1 MERDKM
7 TTKMKKSLKYGFT
20 TCTLAYLLAS
30 VPVFVLFATL
40 FRGLSEP
47 IVDIRGMLHFLI
59 LGLSDFSL
67 WDNFYYL
74 APIVPWIASSCVLA
88 LSIYRFDGGSG
99 RRLIFSGLSIF
110 IYYFAMWLAFMIHG
124 LIFQWGDVAYDIIW
138 LWPVFGFCTGIAA
151 SAIVEKVFGPQD
163 VEG

>member
-1 MERDKM
+1 
-7 TTKMKKSLKYGFT
+7 MKRSFKYGFT

-30 VPVFVLFATL
+30 VPGFVLFATL
-40 FRGLSEP
+40 SRGLSEP
-47 IVDIRGMLHFLI
+47 IVDARGMLYFLT

-99 RRLIFSGLSIF
+99 RRVILSAFSIF
-110 IYYFAMWLAFMIHG
+110 VYYFAMYLVFMVHG
-124 LIFQWGDVAYDIIW
+124 VLFGWGDMAYNLIW
-138 LWPVFGFCTGIAA
+138 LWPICGFGVGGAA
-151 SAIVEKVFGPQD
+151 SAIVEIVVKP
-163 VEG
+163 